1 MNKGCILALTLCA
14 CMTGC
19 SSIEP
24 PDPSTGK
31 YSTQYP
37 QSVLEY
43 SIYMNKQITV
53 FTNQISTRLNQAAHS
68 KDGIYENEADLAT
81 ESVEIMQ
88 DAYDEVIATQ
98 PPKNYEDDRL
108 ATLEAMQTAI
118 DHMQEYADAAANGET
133 DFSDY
138 THSFESDFN
147 ALTGMASLYYE

>member
-53 FTNQISTRLNQAAHS
+53 FTNQISTRQH
-68 KDGIYENEADLAT
+68 I
-81 ESVEIMQ
+81 
-88 DAYDEVIATQ
+88 
-98 PPKNYEDDRL
+98 PKMEYMKTKQILLRRAL
-108 ATLEAMQTAI
+108 KSCRM
-118 DHMQEYADAAANGET
+118 HM
-133 DFSDY
+133 
-138 THSFESDFN
+138 
-147 ALTGMASLYYE
+147 MK